1 MDQLMTAWTDL
12 KEEERFFLLLKNIKA
27 VWDYDPDLAVQI
39 ETWGKQLEEEAESN
53 KKLLIFRTKQFKR
66 LATVERNAV
75 RKREARER
83 AEAKT
88 RERAHQ
94 KEKQRRL
101 TVLCGRRAERQ
112 RKETRAA
119 MAWLEACRQ
128 GVGCAS

>member
-27 VWDYDPDLAVQI
+27 VWDYDPDLAVKL
-39 ETWGKQLEEEAESN
+39 EAWGKQLEEEAESN
-53 KKLLIFRTKQFKR
+53 RKLLLFRTKQFKR

-83 AEAKT
+83 A
-88 RERAHQ
+88 HQ
-94 KEKQRRL
+94 QEKQRRL
-101 TVLCGRRAERQ
+101 KVLCCRRAERR

>member
-27 VWDYDPDLAVQI
+27 VWDYDPDLAVKL
-39 ETWGKQLEEEAESN
+39 EAWGKQLEEEAESN
-53 KKLLIFRTKQFKR
+53 RKLLLFRTKQFKR

-94 KEKQRRL
+94 QEKQRRL
-101 TVLCGRRAERQ
+101 KVLCCRRAERR